1 MAGDL
6 LGDGE
11 NVTQIR
17 DADGVVGSARVG
29 EWNGRA
35 FLMIHRFVSVM

>member
-1 MAGDL
+1 MTGDL
-6 LGDGE
+6 LVDGE

-17 DADGVVGSARVG
+17 DADGVVGSPRVR
-29 EWNGRA
+29 EWNWRG